1 MKYEFIETHKA
12 VYKITEICD
21 CFDIKPSGYYAW
33 KKRELSARS
42 IADAAHAT
50 RIKELHEASNERE
63 GHRVIHDHLKDESIA
78 CGRDKTL
85 KIMQELGLA
94 GIQKKTFKPQAT
106 DSNHTLGYSP
116 NLFKARGMPEACN
129 QVWVCDTTYL
139 MTDNGWHYLATVMDL
154 FSRRIV
160 GWEVSEHND
169 GDLVR
174 NALYKAAQTRHGF
187 LNKDLIVHSDRGS
200 TYAGDKHRKLI
211 RKLRI
216 KQSMSAKGNCYD
228 NAAMESFYG
237 RYKTSSVGKHV
248 FADLGALR
256 AHAFAYIECY
266 YNTYRKHSSLG
277 YKTPMQIEEKNFPL
291 GGRKLGD
298 ATLHSLQ
305 TTSNNQNQVALG
317 DLSPTHSTAMAPT
330 KRNVN

>member
-12 VYKITEICD
+12 DYKITEICD

-33 KKRELSARS
+33 KKREPSARS
-42 IADAAHAT
+42 IADAAHAK
-50 RIKELHEASNERE
+50 RIKELHEASKERE
-63 GHRVIHDHLKDESIA
+63 GHRIIHDHLKDESIA

-85 KIMQELGLA
+85 RIMQQLGLA

-116 NLFKARGMPEACN
+116 NLLKAQGMPEACD

-160 GWEVSEHND
+160 GWEVSDRND

-174 NALYKAAQTRHGF
+174 AALYKAAQTRQGF
-187 LNKDLIVHSDRGS
+187 LNEYLIVHSDRGS
-200 TYAGDKHRKLI
+200 TYAGKKHRDLI
-211 RKLRI
+211 EDLGL
-216 KQSMSAKGNCYD
+216 KQSMSALGNCYD

-248 FADLGALR
+248 FADFEALR
-256 AHAFAYIECY
+256 ANVFEYIECY

-291 GGRKLGD
+291 GGRELGD
-298 ATLHSLQ
+298 ETLHSQ
-305 TTSNNQNQVALG
+305 HTANNNNHQVALG
-317 DLSPTHSTAMAPT
+317 DLNASTMTCNGTH
-330 KRNVN
+330 

>member
-1 MKYEFIETHKA
+1 MKYEFIDIHRAAFK
-12 VYKITEICD
+12 VSEICE

-33 KKRELSARS
+33 KKREPSARS
-42 IADAAHAT
+42 LADAAHAK
-50 RIKELHEASNERE
+50 RIEELHEASKKRE

-85 KIMQELGLA
+85 RIMQDLGLA
-94 GIQKKTFKPQAT
+94 GIQKKSFKPQGT

-116 NLFKARGMPEACN
+116 NLLKAQGMPQACD

-139 MTDNGWHYLATVMDL
+139 MTDKGWNYLATVMDL
-154 FSRRIV
+154 FSRRII
-160 GWEVSEHND
+160 GWEVSECND
-169 GDLVR
+169 ADLVR
-174 NALYKAAQTRHGF
+174 KALYKASQTRCGF
-187 LNKDLIVHSDRGS
+187 LNEDLILHSDRGS
-200 TYAGDKHRKLI
+200 TYASEKHRKLI
-211 RKLRI
+211 EELGI

-237 RYKTSSVGKHV
+237 RYKTSSVGKYV
-248 FADLGALR
+248 FADLEALR
-256 AHAFAYIECY
+256 ANVFEYIECY

-298 ATLHSLQ
+298 ASLHNQ
-305 TTSNNQNQVALG
+305 HTTTNNKNQVALG
-317 DLSPTHSTAMAPT
+317 DLTPGALNCNRT
-330 KRNVN
+330 K

>member
-1 MKYEFIETHKA
+1 M
-12 VYKITEICD
+12 
-21 CFDIKPSGYYAW
+21 
-33 KKRELSARS
+33 
-42 IADAAHAT
+42 
-50 RIKELHEASNERE
+50 
-63 GHRVIHDHLKDESIA
+63 IHDHLKDESIA

-85 KIMQELGLA
+85 RIMQELGLS

-317 DLSPTHSTAMAPT
+317 DLSPKHSTAMAPT

>member
-1 MKYEFIETHKA
+1 
-12 VYKITEICD
+12 
-21 CFDIKPSGYYAW
+21 
-33 KKRELSARS
+33 
-42 IADAAHAT
+42 
-50 RIKELHEASNERE
+50 
-63 GHRVIHDHLKDESIA
+63 
-78 CGRDKTL
+78 
-85 KIMQELGLA
+85 MQEFGLA

-116 NLFKARGMPEACN
+116 NLLKAQGMPEACD

-160 GWEVSEHND
+160 GWEVSDRND

-174 NALYKAAQTRHGF
+174 AALYKAAQTRQGF
-187 LNKDLIVHSDRGS
+187 LNEYLIVHSDRGS
-200 TYAGDKHRKLI
+200 TYAGKKHRDLI
-211 RKLRI
+211 EDLGL
-216 KQSMSAKGNCYD
+216 KQSMSALGNCYD

-248 FADLGALR
+248 FADLEALR
-256 AHAFAYIECY
+256 ANVFEYIECY

-291 GGRKLGD
+291 GGRELGD
-298 ATLHSLQ
+298 ETLHSQ
-305 TTSNNQNQVALG
+305 HTANNNNHQVALG
-317 DLSPTHSTAMAPT
+317 DLNASTMTCNGTH
-330 KRNVN
+330 